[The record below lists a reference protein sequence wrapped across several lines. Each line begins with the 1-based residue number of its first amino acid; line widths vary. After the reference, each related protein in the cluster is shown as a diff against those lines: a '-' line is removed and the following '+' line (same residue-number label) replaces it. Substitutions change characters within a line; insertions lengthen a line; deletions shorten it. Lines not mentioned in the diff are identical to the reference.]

1 MIAPLNADMVGLEEK
16 GDDLKIIYGQNVTPI
31 LEHNYEL
38 RKHTKQIWRSKK
50 NNPIGEFVG
59 RIPTV
64 VMMDWIQKGFVHENG
79 CECGCTDQTRRQML
93 FAMLNL
99 HPKYK
104 TTTKTL

>member
-1 MIAPLNADMVGLEEK
+1 MIAPLNADIVGLEEK

-50 NNPIGEFVG
+50 NNPIGEYVG
-59 RIPTV
+59 WIPKV
-64 VMMDWIQKGFVHENG
+64 VLLDWLQKGLLHDSG
-79 CECGCTDQTRRQML
+79 CDCCTDQERRKTL
-93 FAMLNL
+93 FALLNL
-99 HPKYK
+99 YPEYK